1 MHDDDNHGQSPAA
14 WASVAVMVVAAAVA
28 CYAAVFGPTGLLW
41 GGIVVFLAGGVMW
54 YFLERFGL
62 GAARSDGEH

>member
-1 MHDDDNHGQSPAA
+1 
-14 WASVAVMVVAAAVA
+14 MVLAAAVA

-41 GGIVVFLAGGVMW
+41 GGIVVFLAGGLMW

-62 GAARSDGEH
+62 GAAGSGHEH